1 MIMKEQ
7 TVFFDLELSEAR
19 LDNESREEYKAR
31 KKFNRKILKLYQK
44 IGREAYKAAFPQGVM
59 KAYVEAEASEKDE
72 LGKIKLKENG
82 KKQINKTK

>member
-1 MIMKEQ
+1 MEQ
-7 TVFFDLELSEAR
+7 QSVFTDLNLSDAR
-19 LDNESREEYKAR
+19 LDNESREDYKSR
-31 KKFNRKILKLYQK
+31 LKFNRKVLKLYNK